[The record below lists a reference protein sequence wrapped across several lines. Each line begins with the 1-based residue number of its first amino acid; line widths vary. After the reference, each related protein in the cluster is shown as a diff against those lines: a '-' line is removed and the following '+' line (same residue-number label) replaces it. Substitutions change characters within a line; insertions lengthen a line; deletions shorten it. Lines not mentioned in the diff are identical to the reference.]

1 MDLYQVIRRPIVTEK
16 STMLQGEGK
25 YTFEVAV
32 EANKPL
38 IKQAVQKAFNVEV
51 ASVNTVIMKGKV
63 KRIGRSVG
71 RTKDWKKAVVTLK
84 LGQKIEFFEGV

>member
-38 IKQAVQKAFNVEV
+38 IKQAVEKAFNVEV

-84 LGQKIEFFEGV
+84 PGQKIEFFEGV